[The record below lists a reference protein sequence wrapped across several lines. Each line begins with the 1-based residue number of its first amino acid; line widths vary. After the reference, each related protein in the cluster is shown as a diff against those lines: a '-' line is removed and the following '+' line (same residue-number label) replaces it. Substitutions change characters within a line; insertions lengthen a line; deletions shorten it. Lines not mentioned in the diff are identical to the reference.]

1 MICRPSSGI
10 SDRRITMER
19 NVVFVGG
26 GHAHLTALRDLQDLR
41 NSNARV
47 TLISPSGY
55 HYYSGMGPGMLSGCY
70 RPQEVRFHVR
80 KMVEDRG
87 ASFIEDAV
95 TQVDPEKRTL
105 LLRSGRDVPYDI
117 VSFNTGSEIPF
128 PGPEHVQ
135 DNIFTVKPIINLLS
149 AREYVLRRIADRQ
162 LHICVIGG
170 GPAGVELA
178 GNVWKIADDAGR
190 KITITLLAGTRLLK
204 HLPDRVRSLCYRSLT
219 ERSVTIVEGRHVV
232 QAAGGVVALDDD
244 SVIPYDMVLLAT
256 GVAPPAM
263 FKRSG
268 LPVGEDG
275 GLLVNSFLQSI
286 RYPEIF
292 GGGDCISLEHY
303 RLPRVGVQAVRQ
315 NPILYHNLLAS
326 LRRGEML
333 EFVPQQTYLLIFNMG
348 NGRGIFWRGN
358 IVWEGRLAFTLKDYI
373 ERTFMRKF
381 QISGELAE

>member
-1 MICRPSSGI
+1 MSRHL
-10 SDRRITMER
+10 
-19 NVVFVGG
+19 VFAGG
-26 GHAHLTALRDLQDLR
+26 GHAHLTALLNLNDLR
-41 NSNARV
+41 NAGAQV
-47 TLISPSGY
+47 TLISPSAY
-55 HYYSGMGPGMLSGCY
+55 HYYSGMGPGMMSGLY
-70 RPQEVRFHVR
+70 LPQEVRFHVK

-87 ASFIEDAV
+87 AAFIEDVVAK
-95 TQVDPEKRTL
+95 VDPESRTL
-105 LLRSGRDVPYDI
+105 LLGSGKMVHYDI
-117 VSFNTGSEIPF
+117 VSFNTGSGIPF
-128 PGPEHVQ
+128 PGSGPLQ

-292 GGGDCISLEHY
+292 GGGDCISLEYY
-303 RLPRVGVQAVRQ
+303 RIPRVGVQAVRQ

-326 LRRGEML
+326 LRSGEML

-358 IVWEGRLAFTLKDYI
+358 IVWEGRLAFKLKDYI
-373 ERTFMRKF
+373 DRTFMKKF
-381 QISGELAE
+381 QVSGELAE